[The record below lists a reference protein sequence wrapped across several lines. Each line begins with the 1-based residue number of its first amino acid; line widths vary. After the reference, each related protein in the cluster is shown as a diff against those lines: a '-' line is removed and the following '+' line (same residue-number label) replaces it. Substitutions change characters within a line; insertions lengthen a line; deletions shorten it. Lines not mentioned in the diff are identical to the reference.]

1 MEQKARVFG
10 QIHVHEFHLWIGR
23 EGCISV
29 ITRQDNVMTIMQAD
43 TRYGKKLFKGDGDT
57 GKNYCRNQQ
66 HW

>member
-29 ITRQDNVMTIMQAD
+29 ITRQDTVMTIMQA
-43 TRYGKKLFKGDGDT
+43 TIRHEEKIVL
-57 GKNYCRNQQ
+57 R
-66 HW
+66 